1 MVRNEGYKLPRC
13 WIGHPKSMGAASV
26 GMTVPLG
33 KHTDRTGVITTT
45 DCNPKCHC
53 LSPMQA
59 HFCMEGHMTEC
70 HAGMNCEEAECSHFE
85 SEQGFYDEDD
95 L

>member
-1 MVRNEGYKLPRC
+1 MERNEGYKLPKC
-13 WIGHPKSMGAASV
+13 WIGHPSV
-26 GMTVPLG
+26 NGSIVG
-33 KHTDRTGVITTT
+33 EHTDKTLTITEN

-70 HAGMNCEEAECSHFE
+70 RAGMDCEEAECSHYVSDYYE
-85 SEQGFYDEDD
+85 DEDYI
-95 L
+95 